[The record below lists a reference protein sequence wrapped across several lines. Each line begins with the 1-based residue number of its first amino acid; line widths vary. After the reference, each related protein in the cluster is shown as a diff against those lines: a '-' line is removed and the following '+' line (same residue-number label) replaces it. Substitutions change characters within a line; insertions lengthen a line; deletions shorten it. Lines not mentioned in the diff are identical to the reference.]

1 MYNPD
6 LGFQEEVWE
15 NLEKVVHIGAQWW
28 LVQVILDC
36 KEICAPESLKVQLT
50 KLLTE
55 NNVLYYNLPLPTEIC
70 PITQYSKFLKG
81 GKSLQPVLRS

>member
-1 MYNPD
+1 M
-6 LGFQEEVWE
+6 GACRSQVCIIQIWVFKGEVWE

-55 NNVLYYNLPLPTEIC
+55 NNVLYYNLPLPTKIC
-70 PITQYSKFLKG
+70 PIIQSF
-81 GKSLQPVLRS
+81 